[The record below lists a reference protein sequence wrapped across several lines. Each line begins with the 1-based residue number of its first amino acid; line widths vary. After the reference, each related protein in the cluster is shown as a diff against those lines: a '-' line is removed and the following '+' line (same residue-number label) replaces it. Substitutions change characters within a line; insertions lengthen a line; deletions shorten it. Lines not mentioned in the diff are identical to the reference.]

1 MATTNRVYPNGPGAI
16 KTRGS
21 PPLGLSTSL
30 TAFAAAFMLVLIVAL
45 VQGPKHFYYDSASYW
60 SLGST
65 FTSHGHFSL
74 TNFDSPLRGYILPLA
89 YRGLE
94 EFAVGLGWTDSSTV
108 KLFNVILFSLIGA
121 VLIPQL
127 AEIAW
132 PERRWSVP
140 RRLSAVALLLIFWSG
155 YLNFPLSDLPAFTMA
170 LLAVVAASRPYSAWR
185 MLLLGVATA
194 VTVDMRPSYV
204 LLIPIVFALAA
215 WGLFER
221 RDRGRNPARSAL
233 YLGLAIASFAVVSL
247 PQSLSAHRHFGTYSF
262 VPGSADGLEYLQLT
276 EGIRIQLYGT
286 YIGPAYGPQMNYVDE
301 AGNALLREQP
311 NRQIRSMSQY
321 FGMIVDHPLTFAGIF
336 ARHIV
341 NGLDVR
347 YSTPF
352 TERLRTDWWLR
363 IGGFALIFAGLLR
376 VLWPKGRRSLGPT
389 FWRYPAAI
397 LACCLVV
404 PPTAVETRYMLPV
417 FILSYMLVLTPGW
430 PTPIA
435 ADEPAPRR
443 YRVVTAILLAY
454 LIFMGAVW
462 HVTSGTSHELR
473 LRSTVA
479 GEPQTS

>member
-1 MATTNRVYPNGPGAI
+1 MATTNRAYPNEPDAI
-16 KTRGS
+16 KTRDS
-21 PPLGLSTSL
+21 PLLGLSTPL
-30 TAFAAAFMLVLIVAL
+30 AAFAAAFMVVLIVAL
-45 VQGPKHFYYDSASYW
+45 AQGPKQFYYDSANYW

-74 TNFDSPLRGYILPLA
+74 TNFDSPLRGYILPLI
-89 YRGLE
+89 YQGLKE
-94 EFAVGLGWTDSSTV
+94 LAAGLGWTNSSTV
-108 KLFNVILFSLIGA
+108 KLFNVFLFSLVGA

-127 AEIAW
+127 AEITW

-140 RRLSAVALLLIFWSG
+140 RRLLTVALLLIFWSG
-155 YLNFPLSDLPAFTMA
+155 YLNFPLSDMPGLTMA
-170 LLAVVAASRPYSAWR
+170 LLAIMAASRPYSAR
-185 MLLLGVATA
+185 QMLLLGVATA
-194 VTVDMRPSYV
+194 VTINIRPSYV
-204 LLIPIVFALAA
+204 LLIPIVLALAA
-215 WGLFER
+215 RGLFDQR
-221 RDRGRNPARSAL
+221 NRGRNPAKPAL
-233 YLGLAIASFAVVSL
+233 YIGLAIASFAIVSL
-247 PQSLSAHRHFGTYSF
+247 PQSLSAHRHFATYSF

-276 EGIRIQLYGT
+276 EGIKIQLYGT
-286 YIGPAYGPQMNYVDE
+286 YIGPKYGPQMNYVDE
-301 AGNALLREQP
+301 AGNSLLKEQP

-321 FGMIVDHPLTFAGIF
+321 FGMIIDHPLAFAGIF

-352 TERLRTDWWLR
+352 IERLRTDWWLR

-404 PPTAVETRYMLPV
+404 PPTAVETRYMLPI

-435 ADEPAPRR
+435 TDEPSPRR
-443 YRVVTAILLAY
+443 YRVLAAILVAY
-454 LIFMGAVW
+454 LIFMGAIW
-462 HVTSGTSHELR
+462 HVTSDTSRALR
-473 LRSTVA
+473 LRSAVG
-479 GEPQTS
+479 GELQSS